1 MAKTLTPRQLMMY
14 MAFLTGSSFVFA
26 TMWSRTFGERDRFVI
41 FRRPLFEGA
50 KGFKGLGCIHLCIT
64 LVV

>member
-50 KGFKGLGCIHLCIT
+50 EGLGFR
-64 LVV
+64 V